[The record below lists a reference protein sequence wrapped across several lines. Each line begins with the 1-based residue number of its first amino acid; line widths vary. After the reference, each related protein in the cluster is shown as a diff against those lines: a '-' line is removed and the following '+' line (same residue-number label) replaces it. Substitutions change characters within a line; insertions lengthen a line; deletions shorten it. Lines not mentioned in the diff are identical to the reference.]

1 MLARVNGINRGYFEL
16 DRVYEGKPYKQRFLQ
31 IETENADGQIKIDR
45 VRVPVEKVKAACDLP
60 VLEEIEIE
68 VDFSVYNG
76 YLNIA
81 LV

>member
-1 MLARVNGINRGYFEL
+1 MLAKVNGINRGYFEL

-45 VRVPVEKVKAACDLP
+45 VRVPVEKVEKACDLP

-68 VDFSVYNG
+68 VDFSVYKG